1 MKQKRLE
8 AIASFLH
15 VKDRFIDIG
24 TDHAYIPIYMA
35 KKGCKE
41 ILATDIH
48 PKALAIAQKNI
59 SEEHLES
66 QIKTLVA
73 DGLKNITVKNYDTL
87 VIAGMG
93 ASTIKKILSSPKELE
108 SIKKIIIQS
117 NNDLEMIRR
126 YMNEI
131 QYGLKEEKIIQ
142 EKHHYYIIMMFEKMH
157 QKLSDLEYEFGLY
170 KKENK
175 TYYQYLQKYY
185 LDLYQKIPENQ
196 EDLRKNIKKK
206 IKVLTKLIKK
216 NRI

>member
-59 SEEHLES
+59 SKEHLES
-66 QIKTLVA
+66 QIKTFVT

-87 VIAGMG
+87 VLAGMG
-93 ASTIKKILSSPKELE
+93 ASTIKKILSSPKGLE

-126 YMNEI
+126 HMNEI

-142 EKHHYYIIMMFEKMH
+142 EKNHYYVIMKFEKML

-170 KKENK
+170 KKENQA
-175 TYYQYLQKYY
+175 YYLYLQKYY

-196 EDLRKNIKKK
+196 DDLRKNIEKK
-206 IKVLTKLIKK
+206 IKDLTNLLEK
-216 NRI
+216 NGI